1 MNKSIKNLEN
11 RIEMKWLCLAALFFV
26 LSPGVLLTLPPGSKG
41 VFFSGQT
48 SLVAAAVHAL
58 VFVLV
63 LCYLKRFMLEG
74 FEASSDAGKAEG
86 ILGCPVGYVRVSG
99 ACRKACFM
107 GNYSKGE
114 KNCY

>member
-1 MNKSIKNLEN
+1 MN
-11 RIEMKWLCLAALFFV
+11 WLYLAALFFV
-26 LSPGVLLTLPPGSKG
+26 LSPGVVLTLPAGSRG

-63 LCYLKRFMLEG
+63 LCYLKRFFMEG
-74 FEASSDAGKAEG
+74 FENGPAEG
-86 ILGCPVGYVRVSG
+86 VVACPPGQVRVSG
-99 ACRKACFM
+99 ACRKTCLL
-107 GNYSKGE
+107 GNYNAGE